1 MDQRTLMQDE
11 MFARPP
17 SGAERALF
25 FDELL
30 AQHSVSALQL
40 ALQRADLTLQGE
52 LHAVALAS
60 LPRSLEALQTRAAWF
75 ETQCA
80 PAVFCLL
87 HGSTAVLLVSGD
99 ETAALMARMS
109 AGARQLRTQLQA
121 LDCEAPV
128 GVGGCHPG
136 LEGLLLSC
144 REARHARG
152 YAFSTGDT
160 ILFDPELR
168 RAAGTLRTDDCPTA
182 EAIDS
187 ALQSGSESRA
197 IALTAALFSCMRHK
211 RVHVDECSRVLGQLY
226 TRILARLS
234 PEERQRAPHV
244 LLPEQD
250 ASLEEVQVSFERLEG
265 YLLQTQAQLNDTPAA
280 RCGRMATEYLAAHYM
295 NSDLKLPELLQ
306 HLGVSRSYFST
317 AFKQKT
323 GQSFVEYLTALRME
337 KAKAYLR
344 ETGLCTYE
352 IAERVGFADPHYF
365 SLTFRR
371 RTGMTPKQYRE
382 AEAGTV

>member
-1 MDQRTLMQDE
+1 MNQLFPVQDE
-11 MFARPP
+11 MLARPP
-17 SGAERALF
+17 SEAERAHF

-30 AQHSVSALQL
+30 SLHSASALQD
-40 ALQRADLTLQGE
+40 ALLRAELQLTGE
-52 LHAVALAS
+52 LHTLVLAELPQSVDILRTRGVHLEQSCRPAL
-60 LPRSLEALQTRAAWF
+60 
-75 ETQCA
+75 
-80 PAVFCLL
+80 FCLL
-87 HGSTAVLLVSGD
+87 RGRTAILLVSGD
-99 ETAALMARMS
+99 ETAELMARTS
-109 AGARQLRTQLQA
+109 AGARQLRAQLQE
-121 LDCEAPV
+121 LDCETPV

-144 REARHARG
+144 QEARHACG

-168 RAAGTLRTDDCPTA
+168 RAAGTLHADDCPTA
-182 EAIDS
+182 EAIDN

-197 IALTAALFSCMRHK
+197 LTLTQTFFACMRRK
-211 RVHVDECSRVLGQLY
+211 RVHQDECSRALHRLH
-226 TRILARLS
+226 TCILARLS
-234 PEERQRAPHV
+234 PEERQRAPSV
-244 LLPEQD
+244 LFPEQG
-250 ASLEEVQVSFERLEG
+250 AALEEVEVSFERLEG

-295 NSDLKLPELLQ
+295 NSDLKLPELLR

-337 KAKAYLR
+337 KAKTYLR

-382 AEAGTV
+382 AGIMEQ